1 MKKFSTK
8 SALLFAAAMAVC
20 AFAMPSMASAAS
32 WGVVGSEHTL
42 HSPNAG
48 FVNDVGGITSSCTNS
63 TFTVDV
69 SSAANL
75 EVTSAAFRDCT
86 TSGAAIGDCRTTSVA
101 TNLPWT
107 ATAVTTSNIQIHGIR
122 IDVFL
127 EDLPTGNTC
136 GADGLSILVTGTTS
150 LGRWTGNAA
159 GQHAM
164 DLNGGPGLASHSP
177 LGAGQALTANGL
189 FRDTQQTLVV
199 N

>member
-8 SALLFAAAMAVC
+8 STLLFAAAMAVC

-32 WGVVGSEHTL
+32 WGVIGTEHTL
-42 HSPNAG
+42 HSPNYGYINHASA
-48 FVNDVGGITSSCTNS
+48 VTSSCTNS

-69 SSAANL
+69 ASSANL
-75 EVTSAAFRDCT
+75 EITTANFRDCT
-86 TSGAAIGDCRTTSVA
+86 TSGPAVGDCRTTTVA

-136 GADGLSILVTGTTS
+136 SADGINLLVTGTTT
-150 LGRWTGNAA
+150 LGRWTGNGA
-159 GQHAM
+159 GQHSM
-164 DLNGGPGLASHSP
+164 DLNGGPGLSQHSA
-177 LGAGQALTANGL
+177 LGNGTPQTVNGL
-189 FRDTQQTLVV
+189 IRDTQQTLVI

>member
-20 AFAMPSMASAAS
+20 AFAMPPMASAAS

-42 HSPNAG
+42 HSPNYG
-48 FVNDVGGITSSCTNS
+48 YVNHVAQVTSACTNS

-69 SSAANL
+69 TSAANM
-75 EVTSAAFRDCT
+75 EITSVAFRGCT
-86 TSGAAIGDCRTTSVA
+86 TSGPAIGDCQTTSVA

-122 IDVFL
+122 LDVFL
-127 EDLPTGNTC
+127 EDLPSGNTC
-136 GADGLSILVTGTTS
+136 TADGVNILFTGTTTG
-150 LGRWTGNAA
+150 GRWTGNAA
-159 GQHAM
+159 GQHSF
-164 DLNGGPGLASHSP
+164 DLNGGSGVTSHSA
-177 LGAGQALTANGL
+177 LGNGTPQTVNGF